1 MMRAYGITRNKADI
15 PAIFLA
21 LLGMKGIVMA
31 DLSSLRTL
39 WSGYAPVQELT
50 DALRS
55 GKTAHVFGLSGS
67 LPSFLA
73 AHVVDGISRPVLV
86 VTVGFAEA
94 QTFEAELVQFLPGRP
109 IHLLPPRPHVV
120 GEVQAQSH
128 EWTLRRLEALDQAAN
143 DPRTIL
149 VAPVEAVRQLVM
161 PVLQKALHL
170 HVGDVVDPEVVMGR
184 LVQLGYRREVE
195 VGEEAT
201 YAVRGG
207 IIDVY
212 VPGGPAYRIEWFGD
226 EIDSIR
232 VFDVVSQKTV
242 EMRQQ
247 AQIGLAR
254 EVLLTPAERDRG
266 IERIA
271 HEASTLYHNLES
283 MGQLDLAHKTKERF
297 GHWLADL
304 AEGRVFP
311 GLERYG
317 AAFYPLKAVTEI
329 FTTPPLVI
337 YHDVPRITEALRG
350 RDLDEAQERVRRLE
364 RGDFLPVEAEST
376 LTQDQFF
383 ARLKGLGEL
392 TLSLMPHPRKENGIH
407 LNLTGRPAPRIHG
420 QIDLLKAEVTRLRKS
435 RLKVA
440 LILRDEAA
448 IKVMQRQLMDFG
460 IPAHEG
466 MGAVGEVGL
475 LTGQLA
481 HGFILS
487 ELGIA
492 VLAETELSGRE
503 QPRLRRAQEPKQT
516 VRLADLKP
524 GDYVVHITH
533 GIGRYLGMVTLEI
546 QNQHKDYLHVQY
558 AGQDTLYVPTDQL
571 GLIQKYIGVEG
582 QDPKLSK
589 MGGQEWSRV
598 KDKVRAS
605 VREMAKELIRLYA
618 VRESR
623 PGISFAEDTPWQK
636 DFESAFGYEETDDQ
650 LRSIEEI
657 KRDMEKMRPMDRL
670 LCGDVGYGKTEVA
683 LRAAFKAIMSGKQ
696 VAFLVPTTLLADQH
710 FSTAKARFA
719 GFPVTVDVLSRF
731 RTPKQQKQTLAQ
743 LAQGQVDLIIGTHR
757 LLGKDVKFRDL
768 GLLIIDEEHR
778 FGVAHKERIKAL
790 RENIDVLTLSATPI
804 PRTLHMAMVGVRDMS
819 LIETPPLD
827 RLPVETVV
835 AEFDEALIQEAIR
848 RELDRGGQVFYVQN
862 RILAIDQTVSRLM
875 KMFPE
880 AAIGVIH
887 GRMDETRIEDVMAR
901 FIEQEYD
908 ILVAT
913 SIIESGLDIPNAN
926 TLIVE
931 DADRMGL
938 AQLYQIRGRVGRSA
952 RLAYAYFTYRRDKT
966 LTPQAEKRLEA
977 IREFTE
983 LGAGYQ
989 IALRDLE
996 IRGAGNLLGSE
1007 QHGFIASVGFDL
1019 YTQLLAEA
1027 VRELKGEETPQD
1039 VDPAID
1045 IAVDAY
1051 LPDTYVNAASLKVSL
1066 YKRLVS
1072 AQSLE
1077 EIEALADEFVDRFG
1091 PVPAPVARLL
1101 QLGRVRVM
1109 AKDMKIVQ
1117 VSHKKDRIYLKSLP
1131 DAPIDNEALH
1141 RLARAY
1147 PGRLVPGAAKA
1158 PELSVRLPLR
1168 HSVDQALDVAEDVLL
1183 TIRGAGANGKQESG

>member
-1 MMRAYGITRNKADI
+1 
-15 PAIFLA
+15 
-21 LLGMKGIVMA
+21 MA

-39 WSGYAPVQELT
+39 WSGYAPFHDLT
-50 DALRS
+50 EALGA
-55 GKTAHVFGLSGS
+55 GKTAQVFGLSGS
-67 LPSFLA
+67 LPSLLA
-73 AHVVDGISRPVLV
+73 AGVLQAAPRPVLV
-86 VTVGFAEA
+86 VTVGFSEA
-94 QTFEAELVQFLPGRP
+94 QTFEAELAQFVPQAP
-109 IHLLPPRPHVV
+109 VYLLPPRPHVT
-120 GEVQAQSH
+120 GEVQAQSQ
-128 EWTLRRLEALDQAAN
+128 EWMLRRIEALYHAAH
-143 DPRTIL
+143 DPRTVL
-149 VAPVEAVRQLVM
+149 VAPVEAARQLLM
-161 PVLQKALHL
+161 PQIHKALTL
-170 HVGDVVDPEVVMGR
+170 NVGDIVDQGEVVTR
-184 LVQLGYRREVE
+184 LVQLGYGRDAE

-201 YAVRGG
+201 FAVRGG
-207 IIDVY
+207 IVDVFA
-212 VPGGPAYRIEWFGD
+212 PGGPAYRIEWYGE
-226 EIDSIR
+226 EIDSLR
-232 VFDVVSQKTV
+232 VFDVETQKTV
-242 EMRQQ
+242 EMTQQ
-247 AQIGLAR
+247 AVIGAAR
-254 EVLLTPAERDRG
+254 ELLLTPAERDRG
-266 IERIA
+266 LERIA
-271 HEASTLYHNLES
+271 QEATTLFHNLES
-283 MGQLDLAHKTKERF
+283 MGQQDIALKTKERF

-304 AEGRVFP
+304 AEGRTFA
-311 GLERYG
+311 GIERYG
-317 AAFYPLKAVTEI
+317 AAFYPLKSLTQV
-329 FTTPPLVI
+329 FSQPPLVI
-337 YHDVPRITEALRG
+337 YHDLPRIADALRG
-350 RDLDEAQERVRRLE
+350 RDLAETDERLRRLE
-364 RGDFLPVEAEST
+364 RGDFLPVEAEAT
-376 LTQDQFF
+376 LIQEQFF
-383 ARLKGLGEL
+383 VRLKGYGEL
-392 TLSLMPHPRKENGIH
+392 SLSLMPHQRKESGMH

-420 QIDLLKAEVTRLRKS
+420 QTDLLKAEVTRLRKS
-435 RLKVA
+435 RLKVG
-440 LILRDEAA
+440 LVLRDGDAVQ
-448 IKVMQRQLMDFG
+448 VMQRQLIDVG
-460 IPAHEG
+460 IPCRQGLGEI
-466 MGAVGEVGL
+466 GEVGL

-492 VLAETELSGRE
+492 ILAETELSGRE
-503 QPRLRRAQEPKQT
+503 QPRLRRAQEPRQT
-516 VRLADLKP
+516 VRLADLKT

-533 GIGRYLGMVTLEI
+533 GIGRYLGMVTLDI

-558 AGQDTLYVPTDQL
+558 AGHDTLYVPTDQL

-605 VREMAKELIRLYA
+605 VRQMAEELIRLYA

-623 PGISFAEDTPWQK
+623 PGIGFADDTPWQK
-636 DFESAFGYEETDDQ
+636 EFESAFGYEETTDQ
-650 LRSIEEI
+650 VRSIEEI
-657 KRDMEKMRPMDRL
+657 KRDMEKTRPMDRL

-683 LRAAFKAIMSGKQ
+683 FRAAFKAIMSGKQ

-710 FSTAKARFA
+710 FATAKARFS
-719 GFPVTVDVLSRF
+719 GFPVGVEVISRF
-731 RTPKQQKQTLAQ
+731 RTPKQQKDVLAQ
-743 LAQGQVDLIIGTHR
+743 LIKGQVDMIIGTHR

-768 GLLIIDEEHR
+768 GLLIVDEEHR
-778 FGVAHKERIKAL
+778 FGVAHKERIKAM

-827 RLPVETVV
+827 RLPVETMV
-835 AEFDEALIQEAIR
+835 AEFDEDLVREAVR

-862 RILAIDQTVSRLM
+862 RILAMDQTVSRLM
-875 KMFPE
+875 KMFPD

-926 TLIVE
+926 TLVVE

-1027 VRELKGEETPQD
+1027 VRELKGEQAPVE

-1051 LPDTYVNAASLKVSL
+1051 LPDTYINASSQKVSL

-1072 AQSLE
+1072 ATSLE
-1077 EIEALADEFVDRFG
+1077 EIEALAEEIADRFG
-1091 PVPAPVARLL
+1091 PVPVPVARLL
-1101 QLGRVRVM
+1101 QLSRVRVM
-1109 AKDMKIVQ
+1109 AKNLKIVQ
-1117 VSHKKDRIYLKSLP
+1117 ISYRKDRIFLKSLAENP
-1131 DAPIDNEALH
+1131 MDVEALH
-1141 RLARAY
+1141 RLAARY

-1168 HSVDQALDVAEDVLL
+1168 HTAEHVLDTAEEVLL
-1183 TIRGAGANGKQESG
+1183 TIRGAGAGGKQESG